1 MNMHIFIFII
11 TFCTGISLCSQDINI
26 QSKIEQLQ
34 NLVVEHPIVVVIPS
48 YNNSQWYGANLRS
61 VLCQNYNNFR
71 VIYVDDCS
79 TDNTYE
85 LVKEFIKSKN
95 VEHKVTLI
103 HNNVRKGALANI
115 YASIH
120 SCKNHELIV
129 LVDGDDWLYNANA
142 LAKVNCVYADPNI
155 WMTYGQWQAYPDNRV
170 GDCKEIPFLVKDNNV
185 YREWDWATSHL
196 RTFYAGLFHLIKIED
211 LYYHDDF
218 FPMSADLAVMYPLF
232 EMAAERAQFI
242 SKILYIYND
251 ANPISFTHNSPEKQ
265 GEIRHEIC
273 YNYPR
278 YKRLKNPIFLHS

>member
-1 MNMHIFIFII
+1 MVLKIGLYILFFIAS
-11 TFCTGISLCSQDINI
+11 TFYSVLNGNL
-26 QSKIEQLQ
+26 EQKSF
-34 NLVVEHPIVVVIPS
+34 VVVTAS
-48 YNNSQWYGANLRS
+48 YNNKEWYQRNLESIFNQDYKNWR
-61 VLCQNYNNFR
+61 L
-71 VIYVDDCS
+71 IYINDCS
-79 TDNTYE
+79 IDGTGE
-85 LVKEFIKSKN
+85 LVEAFIAANAKQDRVK
-95 VEHKVTLI
+95 LI
-103 HNNVRKGALANI
+103 NNTKRQGHLYNQY
-115 YASIH
+115 YAIH
-120 SCKNHELIV
+120 SCAKDEIIV
-129 LVDGDDWLYNANA
+129 IVDGDDWLAHTHVFSYLN
-142 LAKVNCVYADPNI
+142 KIYQDPNV
-155 WMTYGQWQAYPDNRV
+155 WMTYGQFWYFKKDKLGFCKKVPNKIIKNNLIRDYP
-170 GDCKEIPFLVKDNNV
+170 
-185 YREWDWATSHL
+185 EWVLSHL